1 MNNNTNIKNL
11 LIYNYMTYDKSL
23 KLLNYAQTDNNNL
36 KLFTELDHSFKLGD
50 RVYIVG
56 GFYDNVSDINPNDP
70 FSVNYYTVI
79 DVDYNRNSFTIDY
92 TIPSISDLTYPYTKK
107 GGAVGWKSSDP
118 FGTDAYNKYDDDEIY
133 KHVYVSRCVFNAGI
147 FNAGI
152 INNGIFGTDDNTI
165 DVSCHISNVN
175 NTSIPTDNVKITHI
189 VSKNIKITK
198 GIVINKTV
206 NVNIATRKFKV
217 IENENISLTNN
228 IQHNPFTIAQI
239 NVGQNNDGYGY
250 TVLEGFK
257 TIQTNSV
264 SNILSIKDTK
274 IDNYLTGGVILDN
287 VTLDNC
293 QLGSNNLINSQHT
306 RIEYKNNIQ
315 INNSLIKNLKVGSSG
330 GVVNFNIDNSTFN
343 NGKKV
348 TVLKDS
354 NDDWIFDI
362 NFNGNSSTQEYSLR
376 INYDSLANIGDMTG
390 VPVYLSGITNST
402 KPNHEFFGYSVIQ
415 NITYNYGEYDNGVLL
430 ELELKDLEF
439 EVTDT
444 HLNDFDFSNIKIIEL
459 NTISRN
465 IKNSTFNDFALESGS
480 PLESRSLIYNSE
492 IKNGYYEHIIY
503 ENTNCN
509 ADNGGVV
516 VLNECQQILSN
527 NIIESESNIV
537 YNNCHIT
544 NQLVSGIIT
553 NTYLDKA
560 NLYESKLGSNVQVVG
575 GSLNYVEFISNSNIN
590 IDLNIKYNNVK
601 YNYNQDVVGIHE
613 NIYPEGRKS
622 PLVIGSSTQDLPL
635 SKDNYA
641 QNFNIIK
648 LGSVSQLPTSQFL
661 IDTDNNTYKLIYE
674 TPHYGYVDS
683 AYWSTNDVTYT
694 IDPDK
699 TISQTMTVG
708 YESITNPTA
717 RNFFIKFDDDPTL
730 YNTDRTNNNP
740 SPTISPDF
748 TGPSRTDTLN
758 TPIDIDDYWYEI
770 PENYLLEIDN
780 YNYKELP
787 RSFCYITTDFYD
799 QSYTI
804 DKFPDYDM
812 NKSNLDG
819 IIKLELFDTVNN
831 NYVIIGNGDNVTIS
845 NPTEF
850 NLLLDDFVDH
860 NGVVLGSGSK
870 IPSTFIEIE
879 FIEIEDNSGTNRRII
894 NQIPRYS
901 GQSNNYDQYAINNI
915 IDYQDFTNS
924 IRISAQNI
932 FDAKLNNNYDQES
945 IPFQYIPNGAFNI
958 KIQYWITWNF
968 GAYIALG
975 LDGENIAGGS
985 AWMFSKRTRHTF
997 EFSGI

>member
-1 MNNNTNIKNL
+1 M
-11 LIYNYMTYDKSL
+11 
-23 KLLNYAQTDNNNL
+23 
-36 KLFTELDHSFKLGD
+36 
-50 RVYIVG
+50 
-56 GFYDNVSDINPNDP
+56 
-70 FSVNYYTVI
+70 
-79 DVDYNRNSFTIDY
+79 
-92 TIPSISDLTYPYTKK
+92 
-107 GGAVGWKSSDP
+107 
-118 FGTDAYNKYDDDEIY
+118 
-133 KHVYVSRCVFNAGI
+133 
-147 FNAGI
+147 
-152 INNGIFGTDDNTI
+152 
-165 DVSCHISNVN
+165 
-175 NTSIPTDNVKITHI
+175 
-189 VSKNIKITK
+189 
-198 GIVINKTV
+198 
-206 NVNIATRKFKV
+206 
-217 IENENISLTNN
+217 
-228 IQHNPFTIAQI
+228 
-239 NVGQNNDGYGY
+239 
-250 TVLEGFK
+250 
-257 TIQTNSV
+257 
-264 SNILSIKDTK
+264 ILH
-274 IDNYLTGGVILDN
+274 
-287 VTLDNC
+287 
-293 QLGSNNLINSQHT
+293 Q
-306 RIEYKNNIQ
+306 
-315 INNSLIKNLKVGSSG
+315 
-330 GVVNFNIDNSTFN
+330 
-343 NGKKV
+343 
-348 TVLKDS
+348 
-354 NDDWIFDI
+354 
-362 NFNGNSSTQEYSLR
+362 
-376 INYDSLANIGDMTG
+376 
-390 VPVYLSGITNST
+390 
-402 KPNHEFFGYSVIQ
+402 
-415 NITYNYGEYDNGVLL
+415 
-430 ELELKDLEF
+430 
-439 EVTDT
+439 
-444 HLNDFDFSNIKIIEL
+444 
-459 NTISRN
+459 
-465 IKNSTFNDFALESGS
+465 
-480 PLESRSLIYNSE
+480 

-527 NIIESESNIV
+527 NIIESESNII

-553 NTYLDKA
+553 NTYLDKV

-708 YESITNPTA
+708 SESITNPTA

-780 YNYKELP
+780 YNYKELH
-787 RSFCYITTDFYD
+787 RSFFYITTDFYD

-804 DKFPDYDM
+804 DKFPAYDM

-860 NGVVLGSGSK
+860 NGVVLGSGAK

-879 FIEIEDNSGTNRRII
+879 FIEIVDNSGTNRRII

>member
-1 MNNNTNIKNL
+1 
-11 LIYNYMTYDKSL
+11 MTYDKSL

-36 KLFTELDHSFKLGD
+36 KLYTELDHSFKLGD

-56 GFYDNVSDINPNDP
+56 GFYDNVSDIDPNDP

-92 TIPSISDLTYPYTKK
+92 TIQTISDLTYPYTDKNSINR
-107 GGAVGWKSSDP
+107 GWQYSDP
-118 FGTDAYNKYDDDEIY
+118 FGADAYNRYYDNEIY

-189 VSKNIKITK
+189 VSKNIRITK
-198 GIVINKTV
+198 GIVISKTV

-217 IENENISLTNN
+217 VENKNISLTNN
-228 IQHNPFTIAQI
+228 IPNNPFSITQI

-250 TVLEGFK
+250 TVLEGFE
-257 TIQTNSV
+257 TIQTSPV

-315 INNSLIKNLKVGSSG
+315 INNSLIKNLKFGSSG
-330 GVVNFNIDNSTFN
+330 GNNVNFNIDNSTFN
-343 NGKKV
+343 NSKKV

-354 NDDWIFDI
+354 NNNWKFDI
-362 NFNGNSSTQEYSLR
+362 NFNGNSTTQEYSLF
-376 INYDSLANIGDMTG
+376 IDYDSLANTGNMTNVPPS

-415 NITYNYGEYDNGVLL
+415 DIKYVYGEYDNGVLL
-430 ELELKDLEF
+430 VLKLEDQYFKQVDLL
-439 EVTDT
+439 T

-459 NTISRN
+459 NTIPGN
-465 IKNSTFNDFALESGS
+465 IQNSTFDDFALES
-480 PLESRSLIYNSE
+480 PSRIYNSE
-492 IKNGYYEHIIY
+492 IKNGYYKHIIY

-509 ADNGGVV
+509 ADNGAVV

-527 NIIESESNIV
+527 NIIESESNII

-553 NTYLDKA
+553 NTYLDKV

-590 IDLNIKYNNVK
+590 IDNSVDNNDELNTKYNNVK
-601 YNYNQDVVGIHE
+601 YNYNQDIVGIHE

-622 PLVIGSSTQDLPL
+622 PLVIGSSLQDLPL

-641 QNFNIIK
+641 QNYNTIK
-648 LGSVSQLPTSQFL
+648 LTGGTLLPTSQFL
-661 IDTDNNTYKLIYE
+661 IKADNITYKLIYE
-674 TPHYGYVDS
+674 TPHYGYVDPTYEP
-683 AYWSTNDVTYT
+683 AYNDVGYQ
-694 IDPDK
+694 IDADK
-699 TISQTMTVG
+699 IISQTMTVG
-708 YESITNPTA
+708 HTSIINPTA
-717 RNFFIKFDDDPTL
+717 RNFFIKFDDDPVL

-740 SPTISPDF
+740 TSPISPDF
-748 TGPSRTDTLN
+748 TGPSRTDTPA
-758 TPIDIDDYWYEI
+758 PIFYEI

-787 RSFCYITTDFYD
+787 RSSCYITTDFYD
-799 QSYTI
+799 QDYTI
-804 DKFPDYDM
+804 ADFPDYEK
-812 NKSNLDG
+812 NKSDLDSL
-819 IIKLELFDTVNN
+819 IKLELFDTVNN

-850 NLLLDDFVDH
+850 NLLLDDFVDRD
-860 NGVVLGSGSK
+860 GVPLVDGSR

-879 FIEIEDNSGTNRRII
+879 FIEIKDGSGLKRSII
-894 NQIPRYS
+894 NQIPRYD
-901 GQSNNYDQYAINNI
+901 GQSNNYNQYAIDNI
-915 IDYQDFTNS
+915 IAYKDFASN

-932 FDAKLNNNYDQES
+932 FDAKLNNNYNQEL
-945 IPFQYIPNGAFNI
+945 IPFQYTPNGAFNI
-958 KIQYWITWNF
+958 KIQYWITWNYGKYMAF
-968 GAYIALG
+968 L
-975 LDGENIAGGS
+975 LNGENTDGFNY
-985 AWMFSKRTRHTF
+985 WEFSKRTRHTF
-997 EFSGI
+997 EFGGN